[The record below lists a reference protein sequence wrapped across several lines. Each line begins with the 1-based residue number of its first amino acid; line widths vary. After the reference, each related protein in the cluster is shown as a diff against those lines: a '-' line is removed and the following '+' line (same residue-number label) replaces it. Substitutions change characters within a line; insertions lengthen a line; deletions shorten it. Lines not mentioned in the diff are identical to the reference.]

1 MIETSG
7 TPLRNFLWPIFGIE
21 HKKFIPLTCMIA
33 LILFDYTVLRNL
45 KDVFIITETGGSGAI
60 AFLKVW
66 GVIPAA
72 LIFFMVY
79 SKLSNLL
86 TRQNLFYST
95 VATFLVFFAVFG
107 LVLYPYSEA
116 LQPTAQIIWLQA
128 HLPESFKY
136 FILLYQHWVYS
147 LFYIMAELWGS
158 AIAALLFW
166 QFANSIVRVF
176 EAKRFYAH
184 FYLLANL
191 ATAGAGFITK
201 EFSKMGIASGDF
213 ALSVN
218 YLLSIVMIAGV
229 LIIMLYWYVDKKV
242 IPDPDLVDASIAP
255 VKKKKLKLSLWES
268 IKYIFQSKYLALI
281 AILVIS
287 YGISI
292 NLVEV
297 AWKHQA
303 HIVYPTKGEYG
314 DFMGTVT
321 MVIGLST
328 FAIIIIGG
336 WLIRKMGWLFAALA
350 TPVILGVTGVIF
362 FAMVIFEK
370 QMSPLTIML
379 SMTPALF
386 AVVIGGIQNVVSK
399 STKYALFDPT
409 KEMSYIPLDEE
420 SKVKGK
426 AAVDVVGG
434 RLGKAGGAVIQSVM
448 LMFISMTEIMPYS
461 AFIIVAIII
470 IWIVAVVWLH
480 KLFVE
485 VGGQEVWDNKV
496 GKGKE

>member
-1 MIETSG
+1 MIEASRN
-7 TPLRNFLWPIFGIE
+7 PIRNFLWPIYGAE
-21 HKKFIPLTCMIA
+21 HKKFLPLTCMIA
-33 LILFDYTVLRNL
+33 LILFNYTVLRNL
-45 KDVFIITETGGSGAI
+45 KDVFIINETGGSGAI

-72 LIFFMVY
+72 LIFFLVY
-79 SKLSNLL
+79 SKLSNILS
-86 TRQNLFYST
+86 RQNLFYVT
-95 VATFLVFFAVFG
+95 VAVFLGYFSLFG
-107 LVLYPYSEA
+107 LVLYPWNDA
-116 LQPTAQIIWLQA
+116 LQPTASVAWLTA

-136 FILLYQHWVYS
+136 LISLYQHWVFS
-147 LFYIMAELWGS
+147 IFYIMAELWGS

-191 ATAGAGFITK
+191 ATATAGYITMK
-201 EFSKMGIASGDF
+201 FSKLGTAMNDF
-213 ALSVN
+213 SISVN
-218 YLLSIVMIAGV
+218 YMLSIVMVAGI
-229 LIIMLYWYVDKKV
+229 LTMLLYWYVDKKV
-242 IPDPDLVDASIAP
+242 IPDPELVDPKQSP
-255 VKKKKLKLSLWES
+255 VKKSKLKLSLWES
-268 IKYIFQSKYLALI
+268 TKYIFQSKYLALI

-321 MVIGLST
+321 MTIGLST
-328 FAIIIIGG
+328 FFIILVGG

-362 FAMVIFEK
+362 FGMVIFEK
-370 QMSPLTIML
+370 EMSPVTAML
-379 SMTPALF
+379 AMTPALF

-434 RLGKAGGAVIQSVM
+434 RLGKAGGAVIQSTM
-448 LMFISMTEIMPYS
+448 LMFIPMSEIMPYS
-461 AFIIVAIII
+461 AFIIIGIIVV
-470 IWIVAVVWLH
+470 WIVAVVWLH
-480 KLFVE
+480 RLFVQ
-485 VGGQEVWDNKV
+485 VGGKEVWDNKI
-496 GKGKE
+496 GK